1 MKYQN
6 GEEFLNYLNK
16 NMHLTDVVMHTA
28 EKSDTPV
35 EKISKYMSRLEKT
48 HNMAKNSKHKMD
60 VLKQLYY
67 DKYVISELP
76 ESYIVLQ
83 QKIAR
88 ERGYG
93 NIDITE
99 IKKDE
104 MLSRIQKEQ
113 KHSLDSWIEY
123 FCSDEAMYPMWFK
136 NYAFTGMLKL
146 GKFDKKTE
154 TFGKRTKTTV
164 EPYLELN
171 KEVLSQVYSTLIH
184 RLGKYELNEI
194 EEQSL
199 ISGESFKKLYTYY
212 LRNNYN
218 TKKNSEK
225 TDGVWIKYDQGSDY
239 HLLCESL
246 RGKNTGWCTV
256 GAEDAKNS
264 LLMGDFYVYYT
275 KDEQNEYKNPR
286 LAIKMIGKDEIYEV
300 RGIAEGQNIEPV
312 MEEIVDKKLDEFSD
326 KKKYQ
331 KKMHDMKKLTV
342 IENKQNENEKLSL
355 EELRF
360 LYEIDSTIDG
370 FGGLPDPRIQQIRQ
384 SRNEKNDLSII
395 FDMQEDEIG
404 INISDFENFNEIK
417 FYYGDLEWN
426 GRTVP
431 KCFENLREIMGSANF
446 PNLISAENLKS
457 LEIIHGEAKFRSLQS
472 AEGLK
477 SLKRVGRTAYFPSLT
492 NAKGLE
498 RLEIVE
504 HAHFDSLIS
513 AEGLK
518 SLKEVKGLAFFPS
531 LTSAR
536 GLENLEK
543 VGADGDFS
551 SLATAKGLENLREIG
566 SANFSSL
573 ITAEGLKSLERI
585 EDEAYFSN
593 LKNAEGLENLKTI
606 DGIYIDFSNLISAK
620 GLESLETI
628 GGEAHFE
635 SLIIAKGLKSLREIS
650 ASAYFNNL
658 TSTEGLESLE
668 KIGGDAFFYNL
679 ATKEDQ
685 HLSQITNGQV
695 YFSDQ
700 FNSSFS
706 KTEWPDFEVLNES
719 SYENQTTT
727 EVNNIHY

>member
-16 NMHLTDVVMHTA
+16 NMHLEDIVMHTA
-28 EKSDTPV
+28 KKSDTPV

-48 HNMAKNSKHKMD
+48 HNMAKNNKHKMD

-76 ESYIVLQ
+76 ESYIYFQ

-104 MLSRIQKEQ
+104 MLSRVQKEQ
-113 KHSLDSWIEY
+113 KHSLDSWVEY

-171 KEVLSQVYSTLIH
+171 KEVLAQVYSTLIH
-184 RLGKYELNEI
+184 QLGKYELSEL

-199 ISGESFKKLYTYY
+199 INGESFKKLYTYY

-225 TDGVWIKYDQGSDY
+225 TDGVWVKYDQGSDY

-246 RGKNTGWCTV
+246 QGKNTGWCTAGV
-256 GAEDAKNS
+256 EDARNS

-342 IENKQNENEKLSL
+342 IENKQNENEMLSL

-370 FGGLPDPRIQQIRQ
+370 FGGFPDPRIQQIRQ
-384 SRNEKNDLSII
+384 SRNERNDLSII

-404 INISDFENFNEIK
+404 INISDFETSDKIK
-417 FYYGDLEWN
+417 FYYGDLEWS
-426 GRTVP
+426 GLTVP
-431 KCFENLREIMGSANF
+431 KCFENLREIRGTASF
-446 PNLISAENLKS
+446 PNLVSAENLKS
-457 LEIIHGEAKFRSLQS
+457 LEIIHGEAEFGSLQN
-472 AEGLK
+472 AAGLK
-477 SLKRVGRTAYFPSLT
+477 SLKQVGGTAYFTSLT
-492 NAKGLE
+492 SAKGLE

-513 AEGLK
+513 AEGLE
-518 SLKEVKGLAFFPS
+518 SLKEVKGLASFPS
-531 LTSAR
+531 LISAI
-536 GLENLEK
+536 GLERLEK
-543 VGADGDFS
+543 IGLDADFS
-551 SLATAKGLENLREIG
+551 SLVTAKGLESLREIG
-566 SANFSSL
+566 IANFSSL
-573 ITAEGLKSLERI
+573 INSEGLRSLERI
-585 EDEAYFSN
+585 EDGAYFPN
-593 LKNAEGLENLKTI
+593 LKNAEGLENLKII
-606 DGIYIDFSNLISAK
+606 DGIYTDFSSLISAK
-620 GLESLETI
+620 GLESLEII

-635 SLIIAKGLKSLREIS
+635 SLVIAKGLKSLREIS

-658 TSTEGLESLE
+658 TNTEGLESLE

-679 ATKEDQ
+679 ATKEDS

-695 YFSDQ
+695 YFSNQ

-706 KTEWPDFEVLNES
+706 KTDWPDFEAFNELP
-719 SYENQTTT
+719 YENQTTA